1 MILKKKG
8 FTLVEVMVV
17 VLIVSITFV
26 GIIGGIISTTNYLTE
41 TRQKV
46 MALNLA
52 KEGVEIVYN
61 IRNTNWRRRYE
72 QKDACWLNAD
82 PFAHAAWQDSSC
94 SWQAWITPWRWA
106 IATKK
111 QGDSNYYYSLVNH
124 NNSGW
129 SMGVEKKLTL
139 DIDAFTNSIPETTT
153 ATYKLNMTWWNRYNS
168 ADENNVPW
176 NDPLGWEFYRYI
188 AVDWLYRKDKNNITK
203 ISCANWAATI
213 AGSEKCW
220 TPDIAKEL
228 RFCSVVVYTR
238 PKQWRIQIC
247 SLITNFE
254 E

>member
-26 GIIGGIISTTNYLTE
+26 GIIWGIISTTNYLTE

-82 PFAHAAWQDSSC
+82 PFAHPTWEESSC

-106 IATKK
+106 IARAS
-111 QGDSNYYYSLVNH
+111 QGNNYYYSLVNH
-124 NNSGW
+124 NSSGW
-129 SMGVEKKLTL
+129 LMGTEKKLTL
-139 DIDAFTNSIPETTT
+139 DLDAFTNSIPSTTT
-153 ATYKLNMTWWNRYNS
+153 STYKLNMTWGNWYNS
-168 ADENNVPW
+168 ADANPKTW
-176 NDPLGWEFYRYI
+176 NDPLGGEFYRYI
-188 AVDWLYRKDKNNITK
+188 AVDGLYRKDKNNITK
-203 ISCANWAATI
+203 ISCASWAATI
-213 AGSEKCW
+213 WTTESCW
-220 TPDIAKEL
+220 SPDIAKEL

-238 PKQWRIQIC
+238 PKQGRIQIC
-247 SLITNFE
+247 SLLTNFE